1 MPGMKIWAG
10 IDQKIK
16 SAWKIKN
23 PPPPSP
29 QRKLKHNTEVKV
41 MSHRKI

>member
-23 PPPPSP
+23 TP

>member
-1 MPGMKIWAG
+1 MPGMKIWAD

-23 PPPPSP
+23 TPPSP